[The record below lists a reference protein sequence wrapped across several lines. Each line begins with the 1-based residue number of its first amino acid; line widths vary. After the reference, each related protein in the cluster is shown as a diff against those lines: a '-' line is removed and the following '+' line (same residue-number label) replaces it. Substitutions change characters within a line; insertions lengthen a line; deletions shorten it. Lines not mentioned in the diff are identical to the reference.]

1 MRVLAMSSSEGFI
14 LPEDALEEKFLAA
27 SGPGGQ
33 NVNKVSTRVTL
44 LFDLE
49 HSPSLLPWQKQLI
62 TSRLGTRI
70 NKEGI
75 LRVVSQQTRSQGDNR
90 AAAIERFIELLKEAL
105 KRTPPRKKTKV
116 PFSAKRKRLDEKKL
130 HSQKK
135 QQRSNKFIEN

>member
-1 MRVLAMSSSEGFI
+1 MIQITEKI
-14 LPEDALEEKFLAA
+14 EIPEQELIFTADRS

-44 LFDLE
+44 QFDLE
-49 HSPSLLPWQKQLI
+49 HSPSLHPWQKQLI
-62 TSRLGTRI
+62 ASRLGTRI
-70 NKEGI
+70 NKDGI
-75 LRVVSQQTRSQGDNR
+75 LRVVSQQTRSQAENR

-116 PFSAKRKRLDEKKL
+116 PFSAKRKRLDEKKI

-135 QQRSNKFIEN
+135 QQRSTKFIDN